1 VVVSVEWIGANRI
14 GANGAP
20 PRGRQHAFVAL
31 GALLLVA
38 AALALPAALGPV
50 RLNDSF
56 WIDLVWL
63 EQFAQELGKGTL
75 YPRWLPLSHNG
86 LGSPVFYYY
95 PPLAFYLASGFA
107 LAGLSTFSALIA
119 AFATAS
125 LLSGVGV
132 YFWLRPQS
140 RAALPASLLFMVAPY
155 QLFNFYQRGAIAE
168 FLATAIVP
176 FVLIGIRWMLEERR
190 GGAALAALTY
200 AALVMSHLPLT
211 LLASLFLFA
220 PFVLVKAWKSP
231 MTMLRIGA
239 ALALGLAASA
249 VYLVPAIALEPYRS
263 SADLWTLH
271 YLQPATWNLWSAE
284 AWSDQ
289 TYRAVLLVGA
299 ALAVPSAGLIIRER
313 SPWAVWAVLC
323 LAIGVGI
330 APIIWKFPL
339 LRFVQFPFRLLPIA
353 ELAFVTAAA
362 LGARNRVPW
371 LMIWVSFLLMAGFI
385 IAAKPDSANF
395 GDRVMRE
402 VHPDVP
408 ENLPPGKRPYSWPSK
423 WALDIGAEHRSA
435 RFDGKIT
442 SEPVF
447 FYPSWEVH
455 CGARQVSTFP
465 DPRTQLLAYE
475 GRACTRKLVPT
486 MPELVGA
493 LASLAALLVISLTLL
508 SSSPGQRRSR
518 RREIRLRNT

>member
-1 VVVSVEWIGANRI
+1 MSVEWIGANRI
-14 GANGAP
+14 GAEGGR
-20 PRGRQHAFVAL
+20 PRTQHTFVAL
-31 GALLLVA
+31 AALLLVA
-38 AALALPAALGPV
+38 AALAVPAALGPV

-63 EQFAQELGKGTL
+63 EQFAQELGKGTV
-75 YPRWLPLSHNG
+75 YPRWLPLSHDG

-107 LAGLSTFSALIA
+107 LAGFSTFSALIA
-119 AFATAS
+119 AFAAAS
-125 LLSGVGV
+125 LLSGASV

-140 RAALPASLLFMVAPY
+140 NAALPAGLLFMAAPY

-176 FVLIGIRWMLEERR
+176 LVLIGIRQMLEKRR
-190 GGAALAALTY
+190 GGAALVAVAY
-200 AALVMSHLPLT
+200 AALVMSHLPLA

-220 PFVLVKAWKSP
+220 PYALAKAWQSP
-231 MTMLRIGA
+231 LTVLRIGA

-249 VYLVPAIALEPYRS
+249 IYLVPAIALEPYRS

-299 ALAVPSAGLIIRER
+299 ALAVPSVGLIIRER

-330 APIIWKFPL
+330 LPIIWKFPF
-339 LRFVQFPFRLLPIA
+339 LRFVQFPFRLLPVA

-408 ENLPPGKRPYSWPSK
+408 ENLPPGNRPYSWPSK
-423 WALDIGAEHRSA
+423 WALEMGAQHRSA
-435 RFDGKIT
+435 QFDGKVT
-442 SEPVF
+442 RDPVF
-447 FYPSWEVH
+447 FFPSWEVR
-455 CGARQVSTFP
+455 CGARQVATFP
-465 DPRTQLLAYE
+465 DPGTQLLAYE
-475 GRACTRKLVPT
+475 GRGCTRKLVPT
-486 MPELVGA
+486 TPERIGA
-493 LASLAALLVISLTLL
+493 VVSLAALLVISLTLL
-508 SSSPGQRRSR
+508 PWSLGQRRSR
-518 RREIRLRNT
+518 RRESRLRNT

>member
-1 VVVSVEWIGANRI
+1 MSVEWIGANRV
-14 GANGAP
+14 GAND
-20 PRGRQHAFVAL
+20 RGPLGSRRTLIAL
-31 GALLLVA
+31 IAMLLFA
-38 AALALPAALGPV
+38 AALALPAWLGPV

-63 EQFAQELGKGTL
+63 EQFAQELGKGSV
-75 YPRWLPLSHNG
+75 YPRWLPLSHDG

-107 LAGLSTFSALIA
+107 LAGLSTFKALIA
-119 AFATAS
+119 AFAAAS
-125 LLSGVGV
+125 LLSGVSV

-140 RAALPASLLFMVAPY
+140 RAALPAALLFMAAPY

-168 FLATAIVP
+168 FLATAVVP
-176 FVLIGIRWMLEERR
+176 LVLIGIRRMLENKR
-190 GGAALAALTY
+190 GGTALCALSY
-200 AALVMSHLPLT
+200 ASLVMSHLPLA

-220 PFVLVKAWKSP
+220 PYVLVKSSKSP
-231 MTMLRIGA
+231 VTMLRIGA
-239 ALALGLAASA
+239 ALGLGLAASA
-249 VYLVPAIALEPYRS
+249 VYLVPAILLEPYRS

-289 TYRAVLLVGA
+289 TYRAVLLVSA
-299 ALAVPSAGLIIRER
+299 ALAVPSAGLIVRER
-313 SPWAVWAVLC
+313 SFWAIWAVVC
-323 LAIGVGI
+323 LAIGVGLV
-330 APIIWKFPL
+330 PLIWKFPL

-385 IAAKPDSANF
+385 IAARPESANF

-423 WALDIGAEHRSA
+423 WALEVGAKHQIA
-435 RFDGKIT
+435 QANGKVT
-442 SEPVF
+442 LEPVF
-447 FYPSWEVH
+447 YFPSWEVH
-455 CGARQVSTFP
+455 CGGRLVRSFP
-465 DPRTQLLAYE
+465 DPGTQLLAHE
-475 GRACTRKLVPT
+475 GQGCVRKLAPT
-486 MPELVGA
+486 SPERIGA
-493 LASLAALLVISLTLL
+493 LVSLAALLLISLSLL
-508 SSSPGQRRSR
+508 PLSLGQRRSR
-518 RREIRLRNT
+518 RLESRPRNT

>member
-1 VVVSVEWIGANRI
+1 MSVEWIGANRI
-14 GANGAP
+14 GADGRG
-20 PRGRQHAFVAL
+20 PRERQHTFVAL

-56 WIDLVWL
+56 WIDVVWL
-63 EQFAQELGKGTL
+63 EQFAQELGRGTI
-75 YPRWLPLSHNG
+75 YPRWLPLSHGG

-119 AFATAS
+119 AFAAAS
-125 LLSGVGV
+125 LLSGVSV

-140 RAALPASLLFMVAPY
+140 RAALPAALLFMVAPY

-168 FLATAIVP
+168 FLATAVVP
-176 FVLIGIRWMLEERR
+176 LVLIGIRRMLEERR
-190 GGAALAALTY
+190 GGAALAALAY
-200 AALVMSHLPLT
+200 AALVMSHLPLA

-220 PFVLVKAWKSP
+220 PYVVVKSWKSP
-231 MTMLRIGA
+231 LSALRIGA
-239 ALALGLAASA
+239 ALALGLGASA
-249 VYLVPAIALEPYRS
+249 IYLVPALALEPYRS

-271 YLQPATWNLWSAE
+271 YLQPATWNLWSVE

-289 TYRAVLLVGA
+289 TYRAVLLVSA
-299 ALAVPSAGLIIRER
+299 ALAVPSVGLVIRER
-313 SPWAVWAVLC
+313 SPWAVWAALC

-330 APIIWKFPL
+330 LPIIWEFPL

-353 ELAFVTAAA
+353 EIAFVTAAA

-371 LMIWVSFLLMAGFI
+371 LMIWASFLLMAAFI
-385 IAAKPDSANF
+385 IAAKPESANF

-423 WALDIGAEHRSA
+423 WALDIAAQHRSA
-435 RFDGKIT
+435 QFDGRIT
-442 SEPVF
+442 RDPVF
-447 FYPSWEVH
+447 YFPSWEVH
-455 CGARQVSTFP
+455 CGARKVSTFP
-465 DPRTQLLAYE
+465 DPGTELLAYE
-475 GRACTRKLVPT
+475 GRGCTRKLVAT
-486 MPELVGA
+486 TPERVGA
-493 LASLAALLVISLTLL
+493 FVSLAALFLL
-508 SSSPGQRRSR
+508 SLSLFPWSPGQRRSR
-518 RREIRLRNT
+518 RHETRLRNT

>member
-1 VVVSVEWIGANRI
+1 MSVEWIGQNRI
-14 GANGAP
+14 GADGGL
-20 PRGRQHAFVAL
+20 PRERQHTLLAL

-63 EQFAQELGKGTL
+63 EQFARELGKGTL
-75 YPRWLPLSHNG
+75 YPRWLPLSHDG

-95 PPLAFYLASGFA
+95 PPLAFYLGSGFE
-107 LAGLSTFSALIA
+107 LAGFSTFSALIA
-119 AFATAS
+119 AFAAAS
-125 LLSGVGV
+125 WLSGISV

-140 RAALPASLLFMVAPY
+140 RAALPAALLFMVAPY

-168 FLATAIVP
+168 FLATGFVP
-176 FVLIGIRWMLEERR
+176 LVLIGIRRMLEEKR
-190 GGAALAALTY
+190 GGAALAALAY
-200 AALVMSHLPLT
+200 AALVMSHLPLA
-211 LLASLFLFA
+211 LLASLFLFS
-220 PFVLVKAWKSP
+220 PYVLVKAWKSP
-231 MTMLRIGA
+231 MSLLRIGA
-239 ALALGLAASA
+239 AFALGLAASA
-249 VYLVPAIALEPYRS
+249 IYLVPAVLLEPYRS

-271 YLQPATWNLWSAE
+271 YLQPSTWNLWSAE

-299 ALAVPSAGLIIRER
+299 ALAVPSVGLIIRER

-330 APIIWKFPL
+330 LPIIWEFPF
-339 LRFVQFPFRLLPIA
+339 LRSVQFPFRLLPIA

-395 GDRVMRE
+395 GDRVMRA

-423 WALDIGAEHRSA
+423 WALEIGARHRSA
-435 RFDGKIT
+435 QFDGRIT
-442 SEPVF
+442 REAVF
-447 FYPSWEVH
+447 YFPSWEVH
-455 CGARQVSTFP
+455 CGSRRVSTVP
-465 DPRTQLLAYE
+465 DPTTQLLAYE
-475 GRACTRKLVPT
+475 GRECARKLVPT
-486 MPELVGA
+486 MPERIGA
-493 LASLAALLVISLTLL
+493 VVSFAAFLLISLSLL
-508 SSSPGQRRSR
+508 PWSLGQRRSR
-518 RREIRLRNT
+518 RRESRLRNT